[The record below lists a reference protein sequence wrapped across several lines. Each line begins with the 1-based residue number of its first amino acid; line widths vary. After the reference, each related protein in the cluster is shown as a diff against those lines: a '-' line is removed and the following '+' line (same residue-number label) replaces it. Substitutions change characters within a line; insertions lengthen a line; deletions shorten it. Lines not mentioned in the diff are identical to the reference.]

1 MQILESETVVM
12 CDIDDTILMW
22 NTNYKCP
29 SLEGVKT
36 TCPYSGEIRYLR
48 PHYRHIEL
56 LKQYKARGFT
66 IVFWSAA
73 GYLWAK
79 EAVNVLGLNDITDLI
94 MTKPIKYLDDLQAS
108 EILGAR
114 IYIKEKE

>member
-1 MQILESETVVM
+1 MKILEGETVVM

-22 NTNYKCP
+22 DN
-29 SLEGVKT
+29 SDSDHRIKT
-36 TCPYSGEIRYLR
+36 ICPYSGDIRYLR
-48 PHYRHIEL
+48 PHNRHIEL

-79 EAVNVLGLNDITDLI
+79 EAVNVLGLNDIADLI
-94 MTKPIKYLDDLQAS
+94 MTKPMKYLDDLQAN
-108 EILGAR
+108 EVLGAR
-114 IYIKEKE
+114 VYIKDEEG